1 MLLPAQRFSWC
12 SLHISQISRVTIY
25 SLDVL
30 LFLLGTPQSCPTPW
44 DPMDYNLPGSSV
56 HGILQTR
63 ILEWVA
69 IPFSKGSCYNPETWD
84 WTQVSCVVG
93 RLFTIW
99 ATREAQISIE
109 NGHISYLC
117 LKYEPVFY
125 ILWTFFSRGRIIS
138 NWIWPQEICLVQQ
151 DFVFR
156 ELA

>member
-56 HGILQTR
+56 HGILQAR

-84 WTQVSCVVG
+84 WTQVSCIVG

-99 ATREAQISIE
+99 ATRSPDFHWEWAWYFLFMFKIWTSFLYTVNLFFQRE
-109 NGHISYLC
+109 NHQQLNMTPGDMFGPTGLC
-117 LKYEPVFY
+117 F
-125 ILWTFFSRGRIIS
+125 
-138 NWIWPQEICLVQQ
+138 
-151 DFVFR
+151 
-156 ELA
+156 